1 MHMQPLGTG
10 SSLSCL
16 LKVQSCSR
24 AGLCLLCS
32 GHGLCEKYEP
42 RVLHRV
48 RRGFLWGLHG
58 LKLRSSHS
66 DKPSSW
72 YLFLLL
78 VLLHEASSTSPS
90 TSSVQWPKQ
99 TYAVFAGEQDR
110 VSETDTYTRN
120 SNLITVAYTRN
131 SNF

>member
-1 MHMQPLGTG
+1 MHMQLLGTG
-10 SSLSCL
+10 SSLSSP

-24 AGLCLLCS
+24 AGLCLEALPSPQWC
-32 GHGLCEKYEP
+32 GHGLCEKYALP
-42 RVLHRV
+42 VLHRV
-48 RRGFLWGLHG
+48 RCGFLWGLHG
-58 LKLRSSHS
+58 LKLKSSHS

-78 VLLHEASSTSPS
+78 VLLHEASSISPS
-90 TSSVQWPKQ
+90 TNSVQWPKP

-110 VSETDTYTRN
+110 VSEAYY
-120 SNLITVAYTRN
+120 VAYTQN